1 MINKKAEEK
10 ILLPNTLSFLL
21 ALLGLA
27 LVFGGAAYLLHQ
39 YTPNIETENAKSI
52 ITSLQ
57 KKIETLPKDSS
68 NTFTFQGVH
77 PNSIWKITSFGKTNK
92 ERPARCFFNSC
103 ICIYKGSSFN
113 NADLSKTFC
122 RKVQEPTIEI
132 QSHIIS
138 STRQLCPE
146 DMLPSGVQKPIFLGS
161 TTCILE
167 EIVFPKNL
175 IEIEIK
181 KETNKVSLT
190 HYSQSYLDKQ
200 KAKESATEKPKSLYK
215 ENLLS
220 KSIIVKLSNNDN
232 IELSVLNAFKEYE
245 NNNLEKSTLSE
256 ALKSLVNEKTSCL
269 ALAKGPTKSPAGKT
283 GSQALDDLFLQLQS
297 DSSILVSH
305 TGNTPLILAQY
316 KNENLLEETTFI
328 NNKEETIY
336 VESYLGDCI

>member
-122 RKVQEPTIEI
+122 RKVQEPTIEVKDYTDP
-132 QSHIIS
+132 IS
-138 STRQLCPE
+138 SPDCTIGITALSRGVPE
-146 DMLPSGVQKPIFLGS
+146 KE
-161 TTCILE
+161 TCIFE
-167 EIVFPKNL
+167 EITFPKNL
-175 IEIEIK
+175 IEIQIS

-190 HYSQSYLDKQ
+190 HYSQGYLDKQ
-200 KAKESATEKPKSLYK
+200 KTKESATEKPKPLYK

-220 KSIIVKLSNNDN
+220 KSIIIKLSNNDN
-232 IELSVLNAFKEYE
+232 VELSVLNAYKEYE